1 MKPPT
6 YRVVEHVRVLSN
18 LHVYTYILSS
28 FEASK
33 ESFQMEDEGMF
44 FHGIYIFFGKDLT
57 FDLQKTI

>member
-1 MKPPT
+1 MRPIKFAC
-6 YRVVEHVRVLSN
+6 
-18 LHVYTYILSS
+18 TYISS

-57 FDLQKTI
+57 FDLHKTI

>member
-1 MKPPT
+1 M
-6 YRVVEHVRVLSN
+6 EHVRVLSN